1 VGSNSWSNPNNVFA
15 NDNTLT
21 SLSTKGVTH
30 YIASSGYGFSIPS
43 PANITGIS
51 VEVLRGASGVQ
62 NVSLLNSWTNGLTK
76 TVSAGVNRCLI
87 VVVALETGTDLR
99 EVSSMTYG
107 GQAMTQLANVASVS
121 GFYARLQVWALTE
134 TGIAAATSTTIS
146 PVYSGTLHAEYCEN
160 FSAASFAN
168 VDQYSL
174 SSHTVES
181 YLNSPPSATYQLE
194 GPLSTLTGSMSIAAV
209 MTGNRPTAAPAIG
222 GSGDLSV
229 NSSFTSGSN
238 IYFAN
243 ASYSTTGACVLTAH
257 KASSSNST
265 EQPTFTFAGPAN
277 RFTAVGISLRRAR
290 NMDNLVYLTK
300 AGTIVGSNYAN
311 TGAEW
316 PTANAYTSYGG
327 SSNLWGTT
335 WTVADINNS
344 GFGARVSAIV
354 QNGTANIDHIR
365 ITVWYASTLPIELQ
379 SFDAYPLNES
389 VSIEWQTSAEINN
402 DYFTVER
409 SGDAKSWDEIRNIAG
424 AGNSNQLIYYSIID
438 NKPFSGL
445 SYYRLKQTDY
455 DGDFSYSNSVIVN
468 FESQDGSVV
477 LYPKPAQNYISVKSK
492 SDVIRVII
500 HDASGQILKE
510 YKDCNGRLDISTLN
524 PGVYYVEVVNTAD
537 SHYSKLYVSK

>member
-1 VGSNSWSNPNNVFA
+1 MKSFKYSSLILILTLILCQYDSVLYAQSSSVTRSPTIASNNTAVGSNSWSNPNNVFA

-194 GPLSTLTGSMSIAAV
+194 GPLSTLTGKYV
-209 MTGNRPTAAPAIG
+209 
-222 GSGDLSV
+222 D
-229 NSSFTSGSN
+229 
-238 IYFAN
+238 
-243 ASYSTTGACVLTAH
+243 
-257 KASSSNST
+257 
-265 EQPTFTFAGPAN
+265 
-277 RFTAVGISLRRAR
+277 
-290 NMDNLVYLTK
+290 
-300 AGTIVGSNYAN
+300 
-311 TGAEW
+311 
-316 PTANAYTSYGG
+316 
-327 SSNLWGTT
+327 
-335 WTVADINNS
+335 
-344 GFGARVSAIV
+344 
-354 QNGTANIDHIR
+354 
-365 ITVWYASTLPIELQ
+365 
-379 SFDAYPLNES
+379 
-389 VSIEWQTSAEINN
+389 
-402 DYFTVER
+402 R
-409 SGDAKSWDEIRNIAG
+409 SRDDR
-424 AGNSNQLIYYSIID
+424 
-438 NKPFSGL
+438 
-445 SYYRLKQTDY
+445 
-455 DGDFSYSNSVIVN
+455 
-468 FESQDGSVV
+468 
-477 LYPKPAQNYISVKSK
+477 
-492 SDVIRVII
+492 
-500 HDASGQILKE
+500 
-510 YKDCNGRLDISTLN
+510 
-524 PGVYYVEVVNTAD
+524 
-537 SHYSKLYVSK
+537 